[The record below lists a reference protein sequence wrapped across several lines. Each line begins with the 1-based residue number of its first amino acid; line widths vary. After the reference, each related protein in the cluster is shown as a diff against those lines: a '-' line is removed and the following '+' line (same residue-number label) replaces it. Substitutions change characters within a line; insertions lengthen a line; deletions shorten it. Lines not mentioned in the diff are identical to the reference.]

1 MAPMRILGLETS
13 TDLGS
18 CALWLDGEL
27 IERRCPPGRPHS
39 ETLLPLVRAMM
50 AEAGMDF
57 SRLDA
62 VAFGAGP
69 GAFTGLRVACGI
81 AQGLAVAADRPVLP
95 VGTLESLAL
104 EGGAR
109 RVLALLD
116 ARMNEVYYATLE
128 RAGEDLRLVGEVRVA
143 PPEEVILPEGSDW
156 LACGNALTA
165 YPVLAERVAAS
176 GLEAR
181 PEVMPTASA
190 VVRLALHRLERGE
203 AVDPGL
209 AAPLYVR
216 DKVAQTVAERLAGG
230 GKA

>member
-1 MAPMRILGLETS
+1 MEPMRILGLETS

-18 CALWLDGEL
+18 CALLLDGET

-39 ETLLPLVRAMM
+39 ETLLPLVRDLL
-50 AEAGMDF
+50 AEAGLDF

-62 VAFGAGP
+62 IAFGAGP

-81 AQGLAVAADRPVLP
+81 AQGLAVAADLPVLP
-95 VGTLESLAL
+95 VGTLEALAA
-104 EGGAR
+104 GSHGD

-116 ARMNEVYYATLE
+116 ARMNEVYYAALE
-128 RAGEDLRLVGEVRVA
+128 RDGEGLRLAGEVRVA
-143 PPEEVILPEGSDW
+143 PPEAIVLPEGAGW
-156 LACGNALTA
+156 LACGNALAA
-165 YPVLAERVAAS
+165 YPALARRVA
-176 GLEAR
+176 EAGWDAQ
-181 PEVMPTASA
+181 PEAMPTAAA
-190 VVRLALHRLERGE
+190 VVRLALPRLARGE

-209 AAPLYVR
+209 AAPFYVR